1 MHAKLQ
7 CLLFPILSICVCRVY
22 LSWMSF
28 FSHVG
33 STVGSTAAG
42 VENSVDNEL
51 VKEAAKGVK
60 EGASQANGLLKK

>member
-7 CLLFPILSICVCRVY
+7 CLLFPILSMCVCRVY

-28 FSHVG
+28 SH
-33 STVGSTAAG
+33 VGSTAAG